1 MSGQA
6 HARGGLG
13 AEAAARPGSETRAV
27 ALIGYGVAG
36 EVFHAPLI
44 AATPGLRLASVVTGD
59 PARRARLA
67 AAHPHAVAL
76 DDVDALWDRA
86 EQHDLVVVA
95 SPTDRHVAHGLAAIE
110 RGLAVVI
117 DKPVASDAEGARR
130 LAAAAAEAGVVAS
143 AFHNRRYDGD
153 FLTLQGL
160 LADGALGEVW
170 RYESRFERWR
180 PAPRPGAWREQQP
193 AARGGGL
200 LLDLGS
206 HLVDQA
212 LVLFGPPSTVYA
224 EVLVRRAGVHGDDD
238 AFVALG
244 WPAGLRAHLWMS
256 AVAAQP
262 GPRLRVLGSAAGYTT
277 PDLDGQEDALRAGAS
292 PLDEGFGQ
300 TPPERWGRFGTEGQ
314 LGTVPTARGAY
325 PRFYTAVVAALAG
338 AGPVPVPLADA
349 VAALEVLDAAR
360 RSAGTGQVV
369 GLGA

>member
-1 MSGQA
+1 VTSG
-6 HARGGLG
+6 
-13 AEAAARPGSETRAV
+13 RAV

-44 AATPGLRLASVVTGD
+44 AAAPGLRLASVVTRD

-67 AAHPHAVAL
+67 SAHPRAVAL
-76 DDVDALWDRA
+76 DDVDALWARA
-86 EQHDLVVVA
+86 HEHDLVVVA
-95 SPTDRHVAHGLAAIE
+95 SPNDHHVAHAMAAIE
-110 RGLAVVI
+110 RGLAVVV
-117 DKPVASDAEGARR
+117 DKPVASDAAGARR
-130 LAAAAAEAGVVAS
+130 LAAAADDAGVVAS

-153 FLTLQGL
+153 FLTLRGL

-193 AARGGGL
+193 AAQGGGL

-212 LVLFGPPSTVYA
+212 LVLFGPPSTVYG
-224 EVLVRRAGVHGDDD
+224 EVLVRRTGVHGDDD

-262 GPRLRVLGSAAGYTT
+262 GPRLRVLGSAGGYTIHG
-277 PDLDGQEDALRAGAS
+277 LDGQEDALRAGAS

-300 TPPERWGRFGTEGQ
+300 TAPERRGHLGVEGETRP
-314 LGTVPTARGAY
+314 LPTARGDY
-325 PRFYTAVVAALAG
+325 LGFYTALAEALEG
-338 AGPVPVPLADA
+338 AGPVPVPLAEA
-349 VAALEVLDAAR
+349 VAGLEVLDAAR
-360 RSAGTGQVV
+360 RSAETGRV
-369 GLGA
+369 LNLEA